1 MSSYL
6 FTPSHSQLWLTH
18 SLSHLLIHSVIH
30 SFIHLCAPGLWLQT
44 FHLTDGRKFNSC
56 CDKLPTNHS
65 HLQHETYSFVRVY
78 LNVCWKNLHDL
89 HPFIL
94 SRKRMWRTTLRRGLI
109 RLLWLDGALRPVMEP
124 NELSEPRPSVMD
136 GNEAGSH
143 ESGSDLIWL
152 SDTSAST

>member
-1 MSSYL
+1 MINSFIES
-6 FTPSHSQLWLTH
+6 LTH
-18 SLSHLLIHSVIH
+18 SLSNSFIH
-30 SFIHLCAPGLWLQT
+30 SFMRSRPLIANLS
-44 FHLTDGRKFNSC
+44 FDRREKRFNSC